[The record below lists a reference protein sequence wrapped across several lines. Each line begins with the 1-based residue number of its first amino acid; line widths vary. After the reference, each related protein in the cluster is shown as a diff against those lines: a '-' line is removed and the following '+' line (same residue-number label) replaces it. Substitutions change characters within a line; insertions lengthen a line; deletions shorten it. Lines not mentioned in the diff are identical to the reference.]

1 MNTVHSLIF
10 FMPVSASV
18 CLTLSYHILA
28 EVRMITWKEN
38 NQNVEVKKHT
48 AIIVVFL
55 ISHLVIQSFDLS
67 SLWSYLNLYR
77 CSHII

>member
-10 FMPVSASV
+10 FVPVSASV

-55 ISHLVIQSFDLS
+55 SLTLSDSVFWFVIVVIIFELV
-67 SLWSYLNLYR
+67 
-77 CSHII
+77 